1 MFDLILTPNSNDFH
15 QDHEVIYR
23 ESLRAFKSSNI
34 LGYEL
39 LE

>member
-23 ESLRAFKSSNI
+23 ESLWHLKAQIF
-34 LGYEL
+34 
-39 LE
+39 